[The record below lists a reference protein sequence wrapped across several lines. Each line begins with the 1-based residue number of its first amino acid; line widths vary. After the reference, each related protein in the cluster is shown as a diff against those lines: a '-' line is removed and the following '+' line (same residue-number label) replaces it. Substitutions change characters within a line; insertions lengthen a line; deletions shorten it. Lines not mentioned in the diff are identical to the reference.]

1 MNVSF
6 VLWLVIIT
14 LAALAMVQVIYVL
27 WLTFA
32 PVKNRTSAQPA
43 SPVMPTR
50 PAATQRSGK
59 MVIVSGLNT
68 TTREITIPANH
79 FGIGRFYKPE
89 ENILVTFDEKSISRR
104 HAVFEGDDT
113 TLEFYLIDDS
123 TYGTSI
129 QKNGQFEPLTPRQ
142 RERIFNNDLVRFG
155 DVVTVRF
162 SLPGGAR

>member
-1 MNVSF
+1 MNVPLI
-6 VLWLVIIT
+6 LWLVIIT
-14 LAALAMVQVIYVL
+14 LAALAILQAVYLL

-32 PVKNRTSAQPA
+32 PARNRAPLQPA
-43 SPVMPTR
+43 SPLMPTR
-50 PAATQRSGK
+50 PQTQRAGK
-59 MVIVSGLNT
+59 MVIVGGLNT
-68 TTREITIPANH
+68 TTREIPLPANH

-113 TLEFYLIDDS
+113 TLEYYLIDAS

-129 QKNGQFEPLTPRQ
+129 QKNGQFEPLAPGQ
-142 RERIFNNDLVRFG
+142 RERIFNNDIVRFG